1 MFSSYLGNQM
11 VLTYIKKH
19 FCPYTTL
26 TGVEGW
32 GCPAI
37 LYMFFVEGEA
47 EHPEARGE
55 HAPSHRKAR
64 SDPRIEPSTFLL

>member
-1 MFSSYLGNQM
+1 MFSSYLGNEM
-11 VLTYIKKH
+11 
-19 FCPYTTL
+19 
-26 TGVEGW
+26 GG